1 MVISQKYP
9 EAGSHA
15 YPVPDSS
22 SHRHPWFPRPMLF
35 VLDKNHKNQK
45 CQRH

>member
-1 MVISQKYP
+1 MELSQKYP

-22 SHRHPWFPRPMLF
+22 SHKHTQLSRPMLF

-45 CQRH
+45 CQLH